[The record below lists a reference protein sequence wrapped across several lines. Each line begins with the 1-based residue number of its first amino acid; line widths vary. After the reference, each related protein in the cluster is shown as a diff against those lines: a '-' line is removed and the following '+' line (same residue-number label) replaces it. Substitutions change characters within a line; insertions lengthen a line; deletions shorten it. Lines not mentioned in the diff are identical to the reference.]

1 MGSRGNSIHL
11 LKNCQTISHS
21 EEVELFKVTTSQ
33 RSSEICTVDRSPCPH
48 HPAWSITILPHSLQT
63 SFNNESSQ
71 IELKIN
77 SGEWDGGGG
86 EGKGAEAGCPPTRE
100 ATAGCSTAVWHRTP
114 PPTPALPGGKCRR
127 RAGVF
132 HTERPSEKHAR
143 ETGGVSG
150 LRWRVGSDAA
160 G

>member
-86 EGKGAEAGCPPTRE
+86 R
-100 ATAGCSTAVWHRTP
+100 
-114 PPTPALPGGKCRR
+114 
-127 RAGVF
+127 
-132 HTERPSEKHAR
+132 
-143 ETGGVSG
+143 
-150 LRWRVGSDAA
+150 
-160 G
+160 